1 MKLLSTQ
8 EIILPEIDLS
18 LRGTSPDPRFRRAT
32 ANMTMTTLCCE
43 HLLKAL
49 PAQTSKQDVSMVL
62 ATHFGEVGSTLDFL
76 RTSPSSPTLFQNS
89 LHNSTLGFASVTLGL
104 TGPGM
109 TISCDSETY
118 SSSLLMAETLL
129 NMTPFVLVVF
139 VDSVPKPL
147 ENLYIEV
154 HPYVEKFLNKATG
167 FLFSKTEGFVR

>member
-1 MKLLSTQ
+1 
-8 EIILPEIDLS
+8 
-18 LRGTSPDPRFRRAT
+18 
-32 ANMTMTTLCCE
+32 MTTLCCE

-104 TGPGM
+104 TSPGM

-129 NMTPFVLVVF
+129 NMTPLSLSFLSIPF
-139 VDSVPKPL
+139 QNPRKS
-147 ENLYIEV
+147 LY
-154 HPYVEKFLNKATG
+154 
-167 FLFSKTEGFVR
+167 